1 MSTIGTNSAGS
12 AGNANGNGK
21 KQRRLNDLMEHRVR
35 EVLLVSSLYDSYIL
49 QEDGHLTEKVYLE
62 YETLSL
68 SSAPRFTH
76 VGSGAAA
83 LELMNLRR
91 FDLVLVV
98 TRLFDMDVT
107 TFARRVKDRPH
118 GLPVVL
124 LAFNNRELQRL
135 ETIVDDPDI
144 DGVFT
149 WNGDARIL
157 LAISKF
163 IEDQENIDHDITAAD
178 VRVIL
183 VVEDSIRY
191 YSSFLS
197 TLYPELMM
205 QSQSLCSEGMNR
217 LQRLMRMRTRPK
229 VLLARNF
236 ERATELYEL
245 YRDNLIAVISDAGF
259 PREGELDPDAGVRL
273 LGRIRGEAPDLPIL
287 LQSSEQK
294 YAALEPEL
302 GLLFVNKHSQ
312 RLLQRIRR
320 FLRNDLGFGP
330 FIFRMP
336 DRTEI
341 RRATDVSEFEQCIR
355 EVPAASLEYHAS
367 RNHFSN
373 WLVARSEFAMAK
385 VMRPQLLSDFDT
397 AEELR
402 TQTLAELRVLRRG
415 TRAGVISDLSRAV
428 FETEGLFTRLS
439 TGSLGG
445 KARGLA
451 FMNHLL
457 AGDQGGTEVD
467 GMAVRIPQCFVLATD
482 AFDEFLE
489 QNHLEELVYETDDDD
504 EIARAFAQASLPYQV
519 TQDLRMVL
527 GNVRYPL
534 AIRSSSLLEDNML
547 HPFAGVYGSV
557 MLANSA
563 PSEEIRLYELE
574 QAVKH
579 IYASTF
585 FRDARAYLNSANR
598 RTEEEK
604 MAVVIQQLVGRTY
617 GERFYPHC
625 SGMAHSYDF
634 YAVGDHRPEHGA
646 VQLALGF
653 GRLIMEGGSFV
664 RFCPRHP
671 KAPSR
676 WAEPSTLVHNSQRWF
691 YAMDL
696 SLPLSLTGATPDP
709 SLRLHDLDA
718 ADRDH
723 TLVHVASAYDDATSS
738 FAQAANGSGTP
749 VVNFSQLMQSDKIP
763 IAKGLATLLDLVSEG
778 MGSALELEFACD
790 LGWIDPDSPDSVQG
804 TPTLY
809 ALNVRPMITRELIED
824 RAGEIFDPSGI
835 ICRTNQAVG
844 WGRRWMVDDIVYVRR
859 DAYDPAHTP
868 TIAAEVSRLNREIG
882 DQDRGYILV
891 GPGRWGSANHWLGV
905 PVRWRDISAARVIV
919 EASPPDFAVEPSQG
933 THFFNN
939 IMSLGIGYFV
949 IPPPRD
955 GGETAPH
962 SSFVDWDWLDS
973 QPAIQE
979 SRFVRHIRVDPAL
992 VATVDGRR
1000 GLGTIARRLPAD
1012 TP

>member
-1 MSTIGTNSAGS
+1 MSTIGTNSS
-12 AGNANGNGK
+12 NNR
-21 KQRRLNDLMEHRVR
+21 KQRRFHDLMQHRVR

-49 QEDGHLTEKVYLE
+49 QEDGHLTEKVYME

-124 LAFNNRELQRL
+124 LAFNNRDLKRL
-135 ETIVDDPDI
+135 EEIVDDPAI

-163 IEDQENIDHDITAAD
+163 IEDQQNIDRDIAVAD

-197 TLYPELMM
+197 VLYPELMM
-205 QSQSLCSEGMNR
+205 QSQSLFSEGMNR

-229 VLLARNF
+229 VLLARDY
-236 ERATELYEL
+236 ERATELYER
-245 YRDNLIAVISDAGF
+245 YADNLIAVISDAGF
-259 PREGELDPDAGVRL
+259 WRNGAHDPDAGVKL
-273 LGRIRGEAPDLPIL
+273 LGRIRAEAPELPIL

-320 FLRNDLGFGP
+320 FLRDYLGFGP

-341 RRATDVSEFEQCIR
+341 RRAKDVSELEQCIR

-373 WLVARSEFAMAK
+373 WLVARSEFAMAA
-385 VMRPQLLSDFDT
+385 VMRPQQVTDFDT
-397 AEELR
+397 AEDMRAQTLVELR
-402 TQTLAELRVLRRG
+402 NLRRG
-415 TRAGVISDLSRAV
+415 TRAGVISDLNRAV

-439 TGSLGG
+439 SGSLGG

-457 AGDQGGTEVD
+457 AGDRGGTELG
-467 GMAVRIPQCFVLATD
+467 GMAVRIPQCFALATD

-489 QNHLEELVYETDDDD
+489 QNHLDELVYETEDDD
-504 EIARAFAQASLPYQV
+504 EIARAFLRGALPYQV

-527 GNVRYPL
+527 ANVSYPL
-534 AIRSSSLLEDNML
+534 AIRSSSLLEDNTL
-547 HPFAGVYGSV
+547 HPFAGIYGSV

-563 PSEEIRLYELE
+563 PSLEIRLYELE
-574 QAVKH
+574 QAVKY
-579 IYASTF
+579 IYATTF
-585 FRDARAYLNSANR
+585 FRAARAFLTSANR
-598 RTEEEK
+598 RAEEEK
-604 MAVVIQQLVGRTY
+604 MGVVIQQLMGRTF
-617 GERFYPHC
+617 EDRFYPHC

-634 YAVGDHRPEHGA
+634 YAVGDRRPEHGA

-653 GRLIMEGGSFV
+653 GRIIMEGGSFV

-671 KAPSR
+671 EIPSG
-676 WAEPSTLVHNSQRWF
+676 WSDASTLVRSSQRWF
-691 YAMDL
+691 YALNMAQQ
-696 SLPLSLTGATPDP
+696 LTVTDAHPESP
-709 SLRLHDLDA
+709 LRLHDLDV
-718 ADRDH
+718 ADRDGVLSH
-723 TLVHVASAYDDATSS
+723 LASTYDDATGSLS
-738 FAQAANGSGTP
+738 EDPDAQGTQVVTFRRLLRSGE
-749 VVNFSQLMQSDKIP
+749 IP
-763 IAKGLATLLDLVSEG
+763 IAAALAELLELVSDG

-790 LGWIDPDSPDSVQG
+790 LGRIDPDTPGSIRG
-804 TPTLY
+804 APTLY
-809 ALNVRPMITRELIED
+809 ALHARPMITRDLIED
-824 RAGEIFDPSGI
+824 LAGEIFDPGGV
-835 ICRTNQAVG
+835 ICRSDLAVG
-844 WGRRWMVDDIVYVRR
+844 TGHRVAVSDIVYVRP

-868 TIAAEVSRLNREIG
+868 TIAAEVSRLNRELG
-882 DQDRGYILV
+882 EQDRGYVLL
-891 GPGRWGSANHWLGV
+891 GPGRWGSANHWLGI
-905 PVRWRDISAARVIV
+905 PVRWQDISAARVIV
-919 EASPPDFAVEPSQG
+919 EASPPELAVEPSQG

-939 IMSLGIGYFV
+939 IMSIGVGYFIV
-949 IPPPRD
+949 PPPRE
-955 GGETAPH
+955 GEP
-962 SSFVDWDWLDS
+962 SRGFVDWTWLES
-973 QPAIQE
+973 LPAKHE
-979 SRFVRHIRVDPAL
+979 SRFIRHVRLEQSL

-1000 GLGTIARRLPAD
+1000 GAGTIARQRH
-1012 TP
+1012 

>member
-1 MSTIGTNSAGS
+1 MTTIGTNSP
-12 AGNANGNGK
+12 NNR
-21 KQRRLNDLMEHRVR
+21 KQRQFHDLMQHRVR

-49 QEDGHLTEKVYLE
+49 QEDGHLTEKVYME

-76 VGSGAAA
+76 VDSGAAA

-98 TRLFDMDVT
+98 TRLLDMDVT

-124 LAFNNRELQRL
+124 LAFNNRDLKRL
-135 ETIVDDPDI
+135 EEIVDDPAI

-149 WNGDARIL
+149 WNGDAKIL

-163 IEDQENIDHDITAAD
+163 IEDRLNIDHDIAAAD

-197 TLYPELMM
+197 VLYPELMM
-205 QSQSLCSEGMNR
+205 QSQSLFSEGMNR

-229 VLLARNF
+229 VLLARNY
-236 ERATELYEL
+236 EQATEVYER
-245 YRDNLIAVISDAGF
+245 YADNLIAVISDAGF
-259 PREGELDPDAGVRL
+259 WRDGEYDPDAGVGL
-273 LGRIRGEAPDLPIL
+273 LGRIRAEAPELPIL

-294 YAALEPEL
+294 YAALEPAL
-302 GLLFVNKHSQ
+302 GVLFVNKHSQ
-312 RLLQRIRR
+312 RLLQRIRS
-320 FLRNDLGFGP
+320 FLRDYLGFGP

-336 DRTEI
+336 DGTEI
-341 RRATDVSEFEQCIR
+341 RRAEDVSELEQCIR

-373 WLVARSEFAMAK
+373 WLVARSEFAMAA
-385 VMRPQLLSDFDT
+385 VMRPQQVTDFDT
-397 AEELR
+397 AEDMR
-402 TQTLAELRVLRRG
+402 TQTLGELRNLRRG
-415 TRAGVISDLSRAV
+415 TRAGVISDLTRAV

-457 AGDQGGTEVD
+457 AGDRGGTELG
-467 GMAVRIPQCFVLATD
+467 GMAVRIPQCFALATD

-489 QNHLEELVYETDDDD
+489 QNHLDDVVYDTDDDN
-504 EIARAFAQASLPYQV
+504 EIARAFSRGALPYQV

-527 GNVRYPL
+527 ANVNYPL

-547 HPFAGVYGSV
+547 HPFAGIYGSV

-563 PSEEIRLYELE
+563 PSLEIRLYELE
-574 QAVKH
+574 QAIKY
-579 IYASTF
+579 IYATTF
-585 FRDARAYLNSANR
+585 FGAARAFLKSARR

-604 MAVVIQQLVGRTY
+604 MGVVIQQLMGRTI
-617 GERFYPHC
+617 EDRFYPHC

-634 YAVGDHRPEHGA
+634 YALGDRRPEDGA

-653 GRLIMEGGSFV
+653 GRIIMEGGSFV

-671 KAPSR
+671 DVPSG
-676 WAEPSTLVHNSQRWF
+676 WSDTSTLVHSSQRWF
-691 YAMDL
+691 YALDVAQ
-696 SLPLSLTGATPDP
+696 PLTVTNAHPESP
-709 SLRLHDLDA
+709 LRLHDLDA
-718 ADRDH
+718 ADRDGVLQH
-723 TLVHVASAYDDATSS
+723 LASTYDDAT
-738 FAQAANGSGTP
+738 GSLSEDPDAHGTP
-749 VVNFSQLMQSDKIP
+749 VVTFRRLLGSGEIP
-763 IAKGLATLLDLVSEG
+763 IAEALAGLLDLVSDG

-790 LGWIDPDSPDSVQG
+790 LGRIDPDSPGSIRG
-804 TPTLY
+804 APTLY
-809 ALNVRPMITRELIED
+809 ALHARPMITRDLIDD
-824 RAGEIFDPSGI
+824 RAGEIVDPGGV
-835 ICRTNQAVG
+835 ICRSDLAVG
-844 WGRRWMVDDIVYVRR
+844 TGHRVSVSDIVYVRPH
-859 DAYDPAHTP
+859 AYDPAHTP
-868 TIAAEVSRLNREIG
+868 TIAEEVSRLNRELA
-882 DQDRGYILV
+882 DQDRGFVLV
-891 GPGRWGSANHWLGV
+891 GPGRWGSANHRLGI
-905 PVRWRDISAARVIV
+905 PVCWQDISSARVIV

-939 IMSLGIGYFV
+939 ILSIGVSYFIV
-949 IPPPRD
+949 PPPRE
-955 GGETAPH
+955 GQPSRG
-962 SSFVDWDWLDS
+962 FVDWTWLES
-973 QPAIQE
+973 RPAAHE
-979 SRFVRHIRVDPAL
+979 SRFLRHVRIEHSL
-992 VATVDGRR
+992 VATIDGRR
-1000 GLGTIARRLPAD
+1000 GVGTIARRRRTG
-1012 TP
+1012 TPKYDHLSARR